1 MSQTFRSGLFD
12 RPQLRWPFR
21 IFLGAALATV
31 LGLAFLDPDARS
43 WLLMGLAASGAYL
56 AWSVWDET
64 KGRAA
69 LTQRVRQRW
78 VQQADVVDNGA
89 DLHFSEDGQPLI
101 ARFAT
106 GPLGPTVTVLTPL
119 RETTAAFRIHAPKL
133 PRPSFDGIEPA
144 VGGPQLTPLPGLK
157 LMLHDAFEVDGNEP
171 AQLERWLDQALV
183 KALLS
188 AATHQADSFRGLT
201 FDGRFLGVHWVGDAV
216 ADPIAIR
223 ALSAPLWRPFV
234 PRLPPV
240 RADLLN

>member
-43 WLLMGLAASGAYL
+43 WLFMGLLAAGAYL

-69 LTQRVRQRW
+69 MTQRARQRW
-78 VQQADVVDNGA
+78 VQQPDVLDNGA

-106 GPLGPTVTVLTPL
+106 GPLGPVVTVLTPL
-119 RETTAAFRIHAPKL
+119 RETTAAFRIHTPKL
-133 PRPSFDGIEPA
+133 PRPGFDGVEPA
-144 VGGPQLTPLPGLK
+144 VGGPILAPLPGLK
-157 LMLHDAFEVDGNEP
+157 LMLHEAFEVEGNEP
-171 AQLERWLDQALV
+171 AQLERWLDQALIN
-183 KALLS
+183 ALLS

-201 FDGRFLGVHWVGDAV
+201 FDGRFLGVHWVGETV